1 MSGSLVPLRL
11 QFCPK
16 IYNVFQLPLFFR
28 KFIAG
33 PGLKSNRIIKCKMGS
48 FKGKTAIV
56 TGGTSGMGEA
66 IACKLASEGSNLV
79 IGGRDPARGEA
90 VVSGI
95 AEKGGNAVF
104 VPGGVENVSVNKEMV
119 DVALA
124 RFGRLD
130 IAVLC
135 AGDLGIGKLTEL
147 SVDSWRK
154 TIDINLNSVFY
165 LLKHAIPAMEGG
177 GGGNVVIIGSVA
189 AFHAF
194 PSHPAY
200 CASKGALVSLVRQVA
215 ADYGPSIRINLVCPA
230 QVDTPLLR
238 DSVRAFSDPHTIIER
253 TRERLPLKRLGT
265 TGDIAEAA
273 CFLAGDGASW
283 ITGTCLTVDGGFLC
297 T

>member
-1 MSGSLVPLRL
+1 
-11 QFCPK
+11 
-16 IYNVFQLPLFFR
+16 
-28 KFIAG
+28 
-33 PGLKSNRIIKCKMGS
+33 MGTLE
-48 FKGKTAIV
+48 GKASVI

-66 IACKLASEGSNLV
+66 IACKFASEGSSLI
-79 IGGRDPARGEA
+79 IGGRDSTRGET
-90 VVSGI
+90 VVAGI
-95 AEKGGNAVF
+95 AQKGGHALF
-104 VPGGVENVSVNKEMV
+104 YPGGVENVSVNKEMV
-119 DVALA
+119 ELALT

-147 SVDSWRK
+147 SVEDWRR
-154 TIDINLNSVFY
+154 TVDVNLNSVFY
-165 LLKHAIPAMEGG
+165 MLKYAIPAMEKG
-177 GGGNVVIIGSVA
+177 GGGNIVVIGSVA

-200 CASKGALVSLVRQVA
+200 CATKGALVSLVRQVA

-238 DSVRAFSDPHTIIER
+238 DSVRAFSDPQNIIER

-265 TGDIAEAA
+265 TGDIAEAV